1 MSFRIFG
8 NEYKNDEF
16 FIRLIRSVKQRIWSL
31 ERLTIYDHNSVDV
44 ELMMLT
50 LHCSIFKVCFRFI
63 TIDIVLEASKLTKTS
78 KPLKMNQLI
87 KCSTIL

>member
-8 NEYKNDEF
+8 SEYKNDVF
-16 FIRLIRSVKQRIWSL
+16 FIRLIRSIKQRIWSL
-31 ERLTIYDHNSVDV
+31 PRLTFYDHNSVDV
-44 ELMMLT
+44 ELMMLI
-50 LHCSIFKVCFRFI
+50 LLNLQGLFQIHNNRYSIGGFETNK
-63 TIDIVLEASKLTKTS
+63 DI